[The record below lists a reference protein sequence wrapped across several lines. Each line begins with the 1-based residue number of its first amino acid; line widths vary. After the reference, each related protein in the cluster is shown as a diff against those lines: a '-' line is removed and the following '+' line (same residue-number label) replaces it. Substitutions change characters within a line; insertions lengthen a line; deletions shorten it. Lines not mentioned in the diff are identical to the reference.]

1 MTIIGAQ
8 EGDGELVWEDG
19 VLSVIL
25 SENMFVAHDPLADA
39 VQATNWG
46 VFRSS
51 QAFVSALR
59 STRNNAVIID
69 APQTGDKSGLR
80 QAAATGQTIAWGT
93 VYSSYTHQK
102 SSSSFSGA
110 DFSIYGA
117 AIGIEH
123 QFKSGLSLGVALGYD
138 WGKASPRTTSR
149 VDQNSWHAALY
160 GCAVGKKGT
169 LALDWSSA
177 VGNTTSEQNEL
188 GADWSQDSMQ
198 LDARATYSY
207 KLNARTDLSAFAGIQ
222 YYAQGDDSTSR
233 VKADSLQNL
242 RLQAGTGIS
251 YSMTDRTTVYG
262 ELAIHNDTLRHNPA
276 VEVDGFYNGSG
287 ANPGRL
293 GGSVTIG
300 AQYQLNSVWLLN
312 ASYHFEG
319 TEDSGSHNANVGA
332 VYSF

>member
-1 MTIIGAQ
+1 M
-8 EGDGELVWEDG
+8 
-19 VLSVIL
+19 
-25 SENMFVAHDPLADA
+25 
-39 VQATNWG
+39 
-46 VFRSS
+46 
-51 QAFVSALR
+51 
-59 STRNNAVIID
+59 
-69 APQTGDKSGLR
+69 
-80 QAAATGQTIAWGT
+80 
-93 VYSSYTHQK
+93 
-102 SSSSFSGA
+102 
-110 DFSIYGA
+110 
-117 AIGIEH
+117 
-123 QFKSGLSLGVALGYD
+123 
-138 WGKASPRTTSR
+138 
-149 VDQNSWHAALY
+149 
-160 GCAVGKKGT
+160 
-169 LALDWSSA
+169 
-177 VGNTTSEQNEL
+177 GNTTSEQNEL